1 MFLSCILGFCL
12 ARRGRMSPIV
22 IWSVAYWELRRGPS
36 QTHLSGSAFAVSGE
50 PQHRICGFSTVGHAG
65 VVSHWDLPLTFGF
78 LVHLSER
85 ETTAI
90 AGTLLSARAD
100 HAIVT

>member
-1 MFLSCILGFCL
+1 MAVVSLSRDEVVKFV
-12 ARRGRMSPIV
+12 ARFGDHFTP
-22 IWSVAYWELRRGPS
+22 WELRRGPS

>member
-1 MFLSCILGFCL
+1 
-12 ARRGRMSPIV
+12 MSPIV

-50 PQHRICGFSTVGHAG
+50 PQHRICGFSTVAHAG
-65 VVSHWDLPLTFGF
+65 VASHWDLPLTFGF

-100 HAIVT
+100 HAIVM